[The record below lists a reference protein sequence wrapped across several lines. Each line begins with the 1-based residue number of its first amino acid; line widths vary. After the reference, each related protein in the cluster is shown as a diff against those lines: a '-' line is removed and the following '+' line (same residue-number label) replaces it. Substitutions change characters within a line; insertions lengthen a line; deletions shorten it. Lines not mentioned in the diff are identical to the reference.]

1 MTLDPERLTALVWRL
16 VAGAVVGWVCTA
28 GVVGWLAFRAGY
40 AAGFE
45 AYAGLT
51 WG

>member
-16 VAGAVVGWVCTA
+16 GAGARVGGVLSA
-28 GVVGWLAFRAGY
+28 GVVGWLAFRADDE
-40 AAGFE
+40 AGFE